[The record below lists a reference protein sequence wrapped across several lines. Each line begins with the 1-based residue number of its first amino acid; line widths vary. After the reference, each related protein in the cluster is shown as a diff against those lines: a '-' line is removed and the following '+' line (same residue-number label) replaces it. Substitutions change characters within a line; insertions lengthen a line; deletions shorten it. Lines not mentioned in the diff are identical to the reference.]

1 MSPRHLIH
9 QSWRARRKEKLI
21 AEGEPRGNSGDTER
35 QREGKE
41 SAREREGY
49 PTALKLNG
57 ELALVPL
64 QRPGEGE
71 TYFSQLTPVKVRVT
85 GHSYI

>member
-21 AEGEPRGNSGDTER
+21 AEGEPRGNSGDTETER
-35 QREGKE
+35 RKREREGD
-41 SAREREGY
+41 REGY